1 MTRTV
6 GSAPPQL
13 RHVGHITP
21 SSNTVLEPVTALMN
35 KAFEDRV
42 AHHFTRIPVTRIEL
56 DQAALD
62 QFDEGPML
70 AAAKLLSDAPL
81 EGIVWN
87 GTSGGW
93 RGIEA
98 DRALQRSVRNVAG
111 VPFSTAILAQV
122 DVFRRWGIERFG
134 LAVPYVDA
142 VADRIV
148 ETFAGSGFE
157 TVSRANLGISENTA
171 FAQVEHDTI
180 RDLIRSADSPDAE
193 CVIVVCTNLPAA
205 FVVHDM
211 EQEIGKPIFDST
223 IVAFWQALTFAGVRD
238 GTTAGWGRLL
248 SETHPAAGRW

>member
-1 MTRTV
+1 MTGVV
-6 GSAPPQL
+6 GPAPRRL

-62 QFDEGPML
+62 QFDEGPMVG
-70 AAAKLLSDAPL
+70 AAKLLSDAPL
-81 EGIVWN
+81 DGVVWN

-98 DRALQRSVRNVAG
+98 DRALQRSVEHAAR

-122 DVFRRWGIERFG
+122 DVFQRWGIKRFG

-148 ETFAGSGFE
+148 NTFGGEGFE
-157 TVSRANLGISENTA
+157 TVSRANLGISENAA
-171 FAQVEHDTI
+171 FAQVTHDSI
-180 RDLIRSADSPDAE
+180 RDLIRSADHPDAA
-193 CVIVVCTNLPAA
+193 CIIVVCTNLPAA
-205 FVVHDM
+205 FVVDDM
-211 EQEIGKPIFDST
+211 EKEIGKPIFDST
-223 IVAFWQALTFAGVRD
+223 IVAFWQALAFAGALDV
-238 GTTAGWGRLL
+238 TTSGWGSLL
-248 SETHPAAGRW
+248 GGKQPE